1 LDGPIIEPFPPC
13 SNDLLKPNSISR
25 KIILLVFCWV
35 ACLTGF
41 SQNLSFSVPVVFHII
56 SNNPSIITDQQIQD
70 AVQDLNNAFAHGGN
84 YAVGSGANTGIRFC
98 LARVD
103 PEGGISTGITRTQSV
118 LGDFDSDIEN
128 DGLKKL
134 VSWNTKAYCNIWL
147 VDSIKNEYFTSFS
160 CGNWSRRHNK
170 NYASFL
176 PDGDYRDGIVTNE
189 FGSDLAM
196 QMGNYLGLNF
206 TFVLGSCAN
215 TNCNTDGDG
224 VCDTPPASGPG
235 SSCTGYQNSCS
246 SDTLS
251 GFAKDMPDLN
261 SNFMS
266 FSGPCTNSFTE
277 GQAAKMRSTL
287 AGARSNLFAQNK
299 CDPPCTENITASFT
313 RNNWLPAAGDL
324 IQFNGLSTGGTNY
337 QWTLNDQPIG
347 VNSLNYSQSFTQ
359 QGRYKVTLKVFNSN
373 QSCFASYSD
382 SVIVGC
388 GVMARFYPDKRI
400 IASKDQILNDS
411 ILFTNRSVNAGS
423 YQWWISNNTGMSP
436 QIISYAFNLNQ
447 SFASPGQYSIW
458 LVASNGGCSD
468 TTEKFNLTVYDPTI
482 DATIGFGDVECY
494 EQTKIKVNFEV
505 CNLGYAPMPVGTPVT
520 FYDGDPATDTAKRLD
535 SAYLLPSAIQGNCC
549 GAFNT
554 ILDIGMI
561 GLNRIYAVVND
572 NGNTL
577 PLKLPNTSVPE
588 LSFNNNIA
596 VVSNFQFK
604 VKINPPSAT
613 LVPGDTLQ
621 LSASA
626 SPGTIS
632 SYLWSD
638 SQGFNCTGC
647 ASPVFIAGK
656 DDVTKKL
663 IVTSDYNCIDSDFII
678 IKVPVADDY
687 TINIDSMIC
696 ASNDH
701 VFGAFTI
708 YNQFKRGIVPNGLKI
723 SFYEGSP
730 STDTARLLQQVYTLK
745 TNNRENHISFTDF
758 FEGVTTGSFF
768 AVVNDNSLPAPINL
782 PADSL
787 FPEKEYS
794 NNTGSFFYLPF
805 SVSVY
810 PSDTTVSRGMQV
822 PLHFEVSEGQPVS
835 FNWNPSESLSCSN
848 CSEPIATPAHSQ
860 QYVLEVQNEYACKAK
875 AFAQINTITGGK
887 VSIPNAFTP
896 NGDGR
901 NDVFYV
907 MGSQDIKIIKSFS
920 IFNRWG
926 MAVFSEN
933 NVPANDPGFG
943 WNGLNN
949 GRPLTAESYV
959 YVVIIEFKDG
969 SQQVYR
975 GSVVLI
981 L

>member
-1 LDGPIIEPFPPC
+1 
-13 SNDLLKPNSISR
+13 LLA
-25 KIILLVFCWV
+25 FCW
-35 ACLTGF
+35 AASLTGF
-41 SQNLSFSVPVVFHII
+41 SQNPSYTVPIVFHIV
-56 SNNPSIITDQQIQD
+56 SNDPLLITDQQIQD
-70 AVQDLNNAFAHGGN
+70 AVQDLNNAFAHVGN
-84 YAVGSGANTGIRFC
+84 YAAGSGANTGIKFC

-103 PEGGISTGITRTQSV
+103 PDGGISTGITRTQSV
-118 LGDFDSDIEN
+118 FGDFDSDIEN
-128 DGLKKL
+128 DRLKKI

-160 CGNWSRRHNK
+160 CGSWLRRHNK

-176 PDGDYRDGIVTNE
+176 PDGDFQDGIVTNE

-215 TNCNTDGDG
+215 TNCKTDGDG

-235 SSCTGYQNSCS
+235 SSCFDYQNSCS

-251 GFAKDMPDLN
+251 GFTKDMPDLN

-277 GQAAKMRSTL
+277 GQAVKMRSAL
-287 AGARSNLFAQNK
+287 AGARSSLYTQNK
-299 CDPPCTENITASFT
+299 CDPPCTENIKAGFT

-324 IQFNGLSTGGTNY
+324 IQFSSSSIGGTNY
-337 QWTLNDQPIG
+337 QWTVNDQPVG
-347 VNSLNYSQSFTQ
+347 VNSPDYSQSFTQ

-388 GVMARFYPDKRI
+388 TTIARFYPDKRI
-400 IASKDQILNDS
+400 IASKDQILKDS

-423 YQWWISNNTGMSP
+423 YQWWISNDSGMSP
-436 QIISYAFNLNQ
+436 QIISTAFNLNQ

-458 LVASNGGCSD
+458 LVAFSGGCSD
-468 TTEKFNLTVYDPTI
+468 TTEKFNVTVYDPTP
-482 DATIGFGDVECY
+482 DATISFGDAECY
-494 EQTKIKVNFEV
+494 EQTKVMVAFQV
-505 CNLGYAPMPVGTPVT
+505 CNQRYAPIPAGTPVT
-520 FYDGDPATDTAKRLD
+520 FYDGDPSTDTAKKLD
-535 SAYLLPSAIQGNCC
+535 SVYFLSSAIPGICC
-549 GAFNT
+549 NWFSR
-554 ILDIGMI
+554 ILNIGRP

-572 NGNTL
+572 NGNAI
-577 PLKLPNTSVPE
+577 PIRLPNTSVPE
-588 LSFNNNIA
+588 
-596 VVSNFQFK
+596 SNFKNNTAVTSNIQFK
-604 VKINPPSAT
+604 VKINPPSAI

-626 SPGTIS
+626 SPGSIS

-638 SQGFNCTGC
+638 PKGLSC
-647 ASPVFIAGK
+647 ADCANPVFIAGK

-663 IVTSDYNCIDSDFII
+663 IVTSEYNCIDSNFII
-678 IKVPVADDY
+678 IKVPFADDY
-687 TINIDSMIC
+687 SISIDSIIC
-696 ASNDH
+696 ADNNR

-708 YNQFKRGIVPNGLKI
+708 YNQFKRGTIPNGLKI

-730 STDTARLLQQVYTLK
+730 TSDTARLLQQVYTLK
-745 TNNRENHISFTDF
+745 TNNQENHISFTGF
-758 FEGVTTGSFF
+758 FEAVSTGSFF
-768 AVVNDNSLPAPINL
+768 AVVNDSSLPAPINL

-787 FPEKEYS
+787 FPEKDYS

-805 SVSVY
+805 TISVY

-822 PLHFEVSEGQPVS
+822 PLHFEVSGGHPVS
-835 FNWNPSESLSCSN
+835 FNWTPAESLSCPN
-848 CSEPIATPAHSQ
+848 CSEPTATPGHSQ
-860 QYVLEVQNEYACKAK
+860 QYELEVQNEYACKAK
-875 AFAQINTITGGK
+875 AYAQINTFTGGK

-901 NDVFYV
+901 NDVFYI
-907 MGSQDIKIIKSFS
+907 MGSQEIKVIKSLS

-959 YVVIIEFKDG
+959 YIVVIEFKDG